1 MQWIFVIKKSWFI
14 PFYFISLSPSLPS
27 LTSSFFTSLGVSI
40 PIFYF
45 LILYGYFSLWGVVW
59 CGVIVR
65 LDFCRAVAKK
75 TKKNRTAALLSFWFF
90 VSPLWRKTGKNLT
103 NLYTNSFIFFCPLFI
118 PITMP
123 CPVIFFS
130 AKLFFICYFKIQS
143 ENTFL
148 QLFFLSCDG

>member
-1 MQWIFVIKKSWFI
+1 MMQWIFVIKKVDSFH
-14 PFYFISLSPSLPS
+14 FISYRSLPPSLFLLLLS
-27 LTSSFFTSLGVSI
+27 LPLSEFQFLFSI
-40 PIFYF
+40 FLFYMVTF
-45 LILYGYFSLWGVVW
+45 PCVVW
-59 CGVIVR
+59 CDVIVN
-65 LDFCRAVAKK
+65 LDFCRSVAKK

-90 VSPLWRKTGKNLT
+90 VSPLRRKTGKNLT

-148 QLFFLSCDG
+148 QLFFLSPDG